1 MVVKCGYEGSSRRVN
16 FPSAAT
22 CRLDSVRLR
31 VSTLGR
37 EVRSKLIEIGR
48 GMLSPVCSV
57 FHPGLHR

>member
-31 VSTLGR
+31 VSTSGR
-37 EVRSKLIEIGR
+37 ETGTS
-48 GMLSPVCSV
+48 
-57 FHPGLHR
+57 LHK